1 VHPFRFGFQA
11 GEPHF
16 DEIPSHARTIED
28 LGSDVMHTSDHVGN
42 GPAPL
47 APLVATAQATT
58 RLRVC
63 PLVLNNNFH
72 HPVHL
77 TRGLATVDH
86 LSGGRLEIGIGAGH
100 SFNEYE
106 AIGVPFDTPA
116 IRKARMGEAI
126 EILRSLLEGDEVVFH
141 SK

>member
-1 VHPFRFGFQA
+1 
-11 GEPHF
+11 
-16 DEIPSHARTIED
+16 
-28 LGSDVMHTSDHVGN
+28 MHTSDHVGN
-42 GPAPL
+42 GPATL
-47 APLVATAQATT
+47 APLVAIAQATT

-63 PLVLNNNFH
+63 PLVLNNDFH

-77 TRGLATVDH
+77 ARELATIGH

-116 IRKARMGEAI
+116 IRKARMGEAS
-126 EILRSLLEGDEVVFH
+126 EILRSLLEDDEVSSNPRAAPRGSQRKTSPFSCSAPRRHRRVDDARAYP
-141 SK
+141 